1 MSDQNT
7 RYKRESLQYDPTD
20 LTFVDWCLNMHM
32 LLYVL
37 EKDAARLGQLQN
49 KVKSFGFWEIGD
61 ETTKQVVCVLEL
73 DKNEQ

>member
-1 MSDQNT
+1 MNDDNT
-7 RYKRESLQYDPTD
+7 KYKRQSLQYNPKD

-37 EKDAARLGQLQN
+37 EKDAAQLGQLQN
-49 KVKSFGFWEIGD
+49 KVKSFSFHEMGD
-61 ETTKQVVCVLEL
+61 DTTKQVVCVLEL

>member
-1 MSDQNT
+1 
-7 RYKRESLQYDPTD
+7 
-20 LTFVDWCLNMHM
+20 MHM

-37 EKDAARLGQLQN
+37 EKDAAQLGQLQN
-49 KVKSFGFWEIGD
+49 KVKSFSFHEMGD

>member
-1 MSDQNT
+1 MSDENT
-7 RYKRESLQYDPTD
+7 KYKRESLQYNPKD
-20 LTFVDWCLNMHM
+20 LTFIDWCLNMHM

-49 KVKSFGFWEIGD
+49 KVKSFTFWEVGD